1 MKFDKGKPRFG
12 LLPPMALE
20 QVAEVLTFGAE
31 KYAPGNWKLLE
42 DADARYFDAAQRHLW
57 AYRRGEVSDPESG
70 LPHLAHAMCC
80 LMFMA
85 ELSEVD

>member
-1 MKFDKGKPRFG
+1 MRG
-12 LLPPMALE
+12 
-20 QVAEVLTFGAE
+20 TST
-31 KYAPGNWKLLE
+31 
-42 DADARYFDAAQRHLW
+42 QRHLW